1 MASMTSQ
8 PSSRALNAILPLI
21 TAGQAYEAHQKA
33 RTFASRYNKSGQF
46 DTAIDVLFQ
55 SARELLKAD
64 QQGSGTDLA
73 SFMLDVYNSKGE
85 VVNDE
90 SRGEYRSVLSTRMR
104 ISIRHGIYRSGRIT
118 QLIALTGPSGTWR
131 KTIIDKAVALHHYV
145 GELLYKEGS
154 FDLAEPHF
162 LASGQRDSA
171 RLLAEMFVEWE
182 AVGGTAGTFALRG
195 AIPYLLNGNIL
206 AARTFIAH
214 FVSQITSKRPELV
227 STLQSA
233 PIPIG
238 NSKEAQT
245 DEIIFTTDSVLNFAQ
260 LAVRTCQ
267 RAQGAQNKAMREAW
281 VRLCGTYQSKG
292 GLMAT
297 KEIRKALIE
306 LAELYFSIP
315 PSEDAGRQPSGR
327 HVVGHVRWCT
337 FARAACEAGA
347 IPAPSD
353 KIARTRLNWS
363 GFTPV
368 RDVQCRSIQYSHAI
382 VLVIYHITV
391 WCG

>member
-90 SRGEYRSVLSTRMR
+90 SRG
-104 ISIRHGIYRSGRIT
+104 RIT

-131 KTIIDKAVALHHYV
+131 KTIIDKAVAWSAKHGPCPAGDASLHHYI

-315 PSEDAGRQPSGR
+315 PPRTQ
-327 HVVGHVRWCT
+327 
-337 FARAACEAGA
+337 AANPLGDMLSAMFGG
-347 IPAPSD
+347 APSPAQP
-353 KIARTRLNWS
+353 ARR
-363 GFTPV
+363 
-368 RDVQCRSIQYSHAI
+368 
-382 VLVIYHITV
+382 VLSPPPATKSL
-391 WCG
+391 GLD